1 MKLGIILKSL
11 FVVSLCMCYCS
22 SCSNDDDEDM
32 VDIYVQVSVRVDSH
46 VPPQVTVFGEA
57 LPLNN
62 DSWKI
67 TLESF
72 RSYEGYLTIR
82 RDRVKKVPLGPLLSD
97 SPLLEGI
104 FSIQAVQGKRVFRV
118 HTQTEGNKYLFVIS

>member
-1 MKLGIILKSL
+1 MKCRMILKSL
-11 FVVSLCMCYCS
+11 FVASLCMCLCG
-22 SCSNDDDEDM
+22 SCSNDDDDDM
-32 VDIYVQVSVRVDSH
+32 VEIYVQVSVRVDSH

-67 TLESF
+67 TLENF
-72 RSYEGYLTIR
+72 RSYEGYLTLR
-82 RDRVKKVPLGPLLSD
+82 RDRVKEVPMGPLPSN
-97 SPLLEGI
+97 SPQLEGI

-118 HTQTEGNKYLFVIS
+118 HTQTEGNRYLFVIS